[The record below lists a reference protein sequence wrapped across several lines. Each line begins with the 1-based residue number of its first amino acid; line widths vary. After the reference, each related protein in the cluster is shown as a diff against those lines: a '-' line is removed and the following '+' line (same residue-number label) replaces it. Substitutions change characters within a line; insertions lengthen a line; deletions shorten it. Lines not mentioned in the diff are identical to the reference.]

1 YTFLFFSK
9 RRVRVM
15 ERISEHYAVWREKAV
30 EYKAELEAMSE
41 DDKKEA
47 FYKDLEFGTAGLRG
61 ILGAGTNRLNIY
73 TIGKVTKGLAMYL
86 LAHKKSGIKVA
97 VSYDSRNCSEEF
109 ARYAAAVLAA
119 CGIKAYI
126 TDKLQPTPYLSYMV
140 RSLKCDAGVM
150 ITASHNPA
158 KFNGYKVYGAD
169 GCQVTDNAAEEIFGF
184 IQNTDTFSVKPA
196 DFDSAV
202 ADGTIVFSDVTRAY
216 LDEVYKRSVGSA
228 RDVAIVYTPLNG
240 TGTSIVPQM
249 FRERGFDKVTVVPEQ
264 ALPAGNL
271 PTTPYP
277 NPEKA
282 EALKLAIDL
291 AKKTGADVVIGTD
304 PDADRIGAAVKTGDG
319 YRLISGNEMGVLLID
334 YIFSHSKALPK
345 KPVVVKTIVTTD
357 LAARV
362 AESYGAE
369 VREVLTGFKYI
380 GEVIKKL
387 EAKGEGDRFVFGYEE
402 SYGYLSGSYVRDKDA
417 VVASMLVA
425 EMTADYLKEGKT
437 LADVLDG
444 IYAKYGK
451 YYHRTVSFTY
461 EGAAGAQK
469 MSEVLSGV
477 RNDPPAAIDGSKVA
491 ESVDYLTQ
499 DKFDLPKSNVLSFK
513 AEDGSK
519 LIVRPSGTEPL
530 IKVYITAACGGEKRI
545 DAILEQVKKFM

>member
-1 YTFLFFSK
+1 
-9 RRVRVM
+9 M
-15 ERISEHYAVWREKAV
+15 DRINDNYAVWCEKASL
-30 EYKAELEAMSE
+30 YKADLDSMSDE
-41 DDKKEA
+41 DKKEA

-61 ILGAGTNRLNIY
+61 ILGAGTNRLNVY
-73 TIGKVTKGLAMYL
+73 TIGKVTKGLALYL
-86 LAHKKSGIKVA
+86 LAHKKSDVTVA
-97 VSYDSRNCSEEF
+97 ISYDSRNCSEEF
-109 ARYAAAVLAA
+109 ARYAAAVLAE

-140 RSLKCDAGVM
+140 RSLKCDAGIM

-169 GCQVTDNAAEEIFGF
+169 GCQVTDNAATEIFSF
-184 IQNTDTFSVKPA
+184 IEGVDTFSVRPA
-196 DFDSAV
+196 DFDKAV
-202 ADGTIVFSDVTRAY
+202 ASGAIEFADVTRAY
-216 LDEVYKRSVGSA
+216 LDEVYKRSVGAA
-228 RDVAIVYTPLNG
+228 RDVSVVYTPLNG
-240 TGTSIVPQM
+240 TGASIVPQM
-249 FRERGFDKVTVVPEQ
+249 FRERGFNNVTIVPEQ
-264 ALPAGNL
+264 AMPDGNF

-282 EALKLAIDL
+282 EALRLAVEL
-291 AKKTGADVVIGTD
+291 AKKTGADIVIGTD
-304 PDADRIGAAVKTGDG
+304 PDADRIGVAVKTGDG

-334 YIFSHSKALPK
+334 YIFSHAKALPK
-345 KPVVVKTIVTTD
+345 NPVVVKTIVTTD

-362 AESYGAE
+362 AERYGAE

-387 EAKGEGDRFVFGYEE
+387 EQKGEGDRFVFGYEE
-402 SYGYLSGSYVRDKDA
+402 SYGYLSGTYVRDKDA

-425 EMTADYLKEGKT
+425 EMAADYLKEGKT

-444 IYAKYGK
+444 IYSEFGK

-469 MSEVLSGV
+469 MREVLTSV
-477 RNDPPAAIDGSKVA
+477 RNNPPVEIDGSAVV
-491 ESVDYLTQ
+491 ESIDYLTQ
-499 DKFDLPKSNVLSFK
+499 TKFDLPKSNVLSFK
-513 AEDGSK
+513 AADGSK

-530 IKVYITAACGGEKRI
+530 IKVYITAASGGEQRI
-545 DAILEQVKKFM
+545 DAILDQVKKFM

>member
-1 YTFLFFSK
+1 
-9 RRVRVM
+9 M
-15 ERISEHYAVWREKAV
+15 DRINDNYAVWCEKASL
-30 EYKAELEAMSE
+30 YKADLDSMSDE
-41 DDKKEA
+41 DKKEA

-61 ILGAGTNRLNIY
+61 ILGAGTNRLNVY
-73 TIGKVTKGLAMYL
+73 TIGKVTKGLALYL
-86 LAHKKSGIKVA
+86 LAHKKSDVTVA
-97 VSYDSRNCSEEF
+97 ISYDSRNCSEEF
-109 ARYAAAVLAA
+109 ARYAAAVLAE

-140 RSLKCDAGVM
+140 RSLKCDAGIM

-169 GCQVTDNAAEEIFGF
+169 GCQVTDNAATEIFSF
-184 IQNTDTFSVKPA
+184 IEGVDTFSVRPA
-196 DFDSAV
+196 DFDKAV
-202 ADGTIVFSDVTRAY
+202 ASGAIEFADVTRAY
-216 LDEVYKRSVGSA
+216 LDEVYKRSVGAA
-228 RDVAIVYTPLNG
+228 RDVSVVYTPLNG
-240 TGTSIVPQM
+240 TGASIVPQM
-249 FRERGFDKVTVVPEQ
+249 FRERGFNNVTIVPEQ
-264 ALPAGNL
+264 AMPDGNF

-282 EALKLAIDL
+282 EALRLAVEL
-291 AKKTGADVVIGTD
+291 AKKTGADIVIGTD

-334 YIFSHSKALPK
+334 YIFSHAKALPK
-345 KPVVVKTIVTTD
+345 NPVVVKTIVTTD

-362 AESYGAE
+362 AERYGAE

-387 EAKGEGDRFVFGYEE
+387 EQKGEGDRFVFGYEE
-402 SYGYLSGSYVRDKDA
+402 SYGYLSGTYVRDKDA

-425 EMTADYLKEGKT
+425 EMAADYLKEGKT

-444 IYAKYGK
+444 IYSEFGK

-469 MSEVLSGV
+469 MQEVLASV
-477 RNDPPAAIDGSKVA
+477 RNNPPAEIDGSAVV
-491 ESVDYLTQ
+491 ESIDYLTQ
-499 DKFDLPKSNVLSFK
+499 TKFDLPKSNVLSFK
-513 AEDGSK
+513 AADGSK

-530 IKVYITAACGGEKRI
+530 IKVYITAASGGEQRI
-545 DAILEQVKKFM
+545 DAILDQVKKFM

>member
-1 YTFLFFSK
+1 
-9 RRVRVM
+9 M
-15 ERISEHYAVWREKAV
+15 DRINDNYAVWCKKASL
-30 EYKAELEAMSE
+30 YKAELDSMSDE
-41 DDKKEA
+41 DKKEA

-61 ILGAGTNRLNIY
+61 ILGAGTNRLNVY
-73 TIGKVTKGLAMYL
+73 TIGKVTKGLALYL
-86 LAHKKSGIKVA
+86 LAHKKSGVTVA
-97 VSYDSRNCSEEF
+97 ISYDSRNCSEEF
-109 ARYAAAVLAA
+109 ARYAAAVLAE

-140 RSLKCDAGVM
+140 RSLKCDAGIM

-169 GCQVTDNAAEEIFGF
+169 GCQVTDNAATEIFSF
-184 IQNTDTFSVKPA
+184 IEGVDTFSVRPA
-196 DFDSAV
+196 DFDKAV
-202 ADGTIVFSDVTRAY
+202 ASGAIEFADVTRAY
-216 LDEVYKRSVGSA
+216 LDEVYKRSVGAA
-228 RDVAIVYTPLNG
+228 RDVSVVYTPLNG
-240 TGTSIVPQM
+240 TGASIVPQM
-249 FRERGFDKVTVVPEQ
+249 FRERGFNNVTIVPEQ
-264 ALPAGNL
+264 AMPDGNF

-282 EALKLAIDL
+282 EALRLAVEL
-291 AKKTGADVVIGTD
+291 AKKTGADIVIGTD

-334 YIFSHSKALPK
+334 YIFSHAKALPK
-345 KPVVVKTIVTTD
+345 NPVVVKTIVTTD

-362 AESYGAE
+362 AERYGAE

-387 EAKGEGDRFVFGYEE
+387 EQKGEGDRFVFGYEE
-402 SYGYLSGSYVRDKDA
+402 SYGYLSGTYVRDKDA

-425 EMTADYLKEGKT
+425 EMAADYLKEGKT

-444 IYAKYGK
+444 IYSEFGK

-469 MSEVLSGV
+469 MREVLASV
-477 RNDPPAAIDGSKVA
+477 RNNPPAEIDGSAVV
-491 ESVDYLTQ
+491 ESIDYLMQT
-499 DKFDLPKSNVLSFK
+499 KFDLPKSNVLSFK
-513 AEDGSK
+513 AADGSK

-530 IKVYITAACGGEKRI
+530 IKVYITAASGGEQRI
-545 DAILEQVKKFM
+545 DAILDQVKKFM

>member
-1 YTFLFFSK
+1 
-9 RRVRVM
+9 M
-15 ERISEHYAVWREKAV
+15 DRINDNYAVWCEKASL
-30 EYKAELEAMSE
+30 YKADLDSMSDE
-41 DDKKEA
+41 DKKEA

-61 ILGAGTNRLNIY
+61 ILGAGTNRLNVY
-73 TIGKVTKGLAMYL
+73 TIGKVTKGLALYL
-86 LAHKKSGIKVA
+86 LAHKKSGVTVA
-97 VSYDSRNCSEEF
+97 ISYDSRNCSEEF
-109 ARYAAAVLAA
+109 ARYAAAVLAE

-140 RSLKCDAGVM
+140 RSLKCDAGIM

-169 GCQVTDNAAEEIFGF
+169 GCQVTDNAATEIFSF
-184 IQNTDTFSVKPA
+184 IEGVDTFSVRPA
-196 DFDSAV
+196 DFDKAV
-202 ADGTIVFSDVTRAY
+202 ASGAIEFADVTRAY
-216 LDEVYKRSVGSA
+216 LDEVYKRSVGAA
-228 RDVAIVYTPLNG
+228 RNVSVVYTPLNG
-240 TGTSIVPQM
+240 TGASIVPQM
-249 FRERGFDKVTVVPEQ
+249 FRERGFNNVTIVPEQ
-264 ALPAGNL
+264 AMPDGNF

-282 EALKLAIDL
+282 EALRLAVEL
-291 AKKTGADVVIGTD
+291 AKKTGADIVIGTD

-334 YIFSHSKALPK
+334 YIFSHAKALPK
-345 KPVVVKTIVTTD
+345 NPVVVKTIVTTD

-362 AESYGAE
+362 AERYGAE

-387 EAKGEGDRFVFGYEE
+387 EQKGEGDRFVFGYEE
-402 SYGYLSGSYVRDKDA
+402 SYGYLSGTYVRDKDA

-425 EMTADYLKEGKT
+425 EMAADYLKEGKT

-444 IYAKYGK
+444 IYSEFGK

-469 MSEVLSGV
+469 MQEVLASV
-477 RNDPPAAIDGSKVA
+477 RNNPPAEIDGSAVV
-491 ESVDYLTQ
+491 ESIDYLTQ
-499 DKFDLPKSNVLSFK
+499 TKFDLPKSNVLSFK
-513 AEDGSK
+513 AADGSK

-530 IKVYITAACGGEKRI
+530 IKVYITAASGGEQRI
-545 DAILEQVKKFM
+545 DAILDQVKKFM

>member
-1 YTFLFFSK
+1 
-9 RRVRVM
+9 M
-15 ERISEHYAVWREKAV
+15 DRINDNYAVWCEKASL
-30 EYKAELEAMSE
+30 YKADLDSMSDE
-41 DDKKEA
+41 DKKEA

-61 ILGAGTNRLNIY
+61 ILGAGTNRLNVY
-73 TIGKVTKGLAMYL
+73 TIGKVTKGLALYL
-86 LAHKKSGIKVA
+86 LAHKKSGVTVA
-97 VSYDSRNCSEEF
+97 ISYDSRNCSEEF
-109 ARYAAAVLAA
+109 ARYAAAVLAE

-140 RSLKCDAGVM
+140 RSLKCDAGIM

-169 GCQVTDNAAEEIFGF
+169 GCQVTDNAATEIFSF
-184 IQNTDTFSVKPA
+184 IEGVDTFSVQPA
-196 DFDSAV
+196 DFDKAV
-202 ADGTIVFSDVTRAY
+202 ASGAIEFADVTRAY
-216 LDEVYKRSVGSA
+216 LDEVYKRSVGAA
-228 RDVAIVYTPLNG
+228 RDVSVVYTPLNG
-240 TGTSIVPQM
+240 TGASIVPQM
-249 FRERGFDKVTVVPEQ
+249 FRERGFNNVTIVPEQ
-264 ALPAGNL
+264 AMPDGNF

-282 EALKLAIDL
+282 EALRLAVEL
-291 AKKTGADVVIGTD
+291 AKKTGADIVIGTD

-334 YIFSHSKALPK
+334 YIFSHAKALPK
-345 KPVVVKTIVTTD
+345 NPVVVKTIVTTD

-362 AESYGAE
+362 AERYGAE

-387 EAKGEGDRFVFGYEE
+387 EQKGEGDRFVFGYEE
-402 SYGYLSGSYVRDKDA
+402 SYGYLSGTYVRDKDA

-425 EMTADYLKEGKT
+425 EMAADYLKEGKT

-444 IYAKYGK
+444 IYSEFGK

-469 MSEVLSGV
+469 MREVLASV
-477 RNDPPAAIDGSKVA
+477 RNNPPVEIDGSAVV
-491 ESVDYLTQ
+491 ESIDYLTQ
-499 DKFDLPKSNVLSFK
+499 TKFDLPKSNVLSFK
-513 AEDGSK
+513 AADGSK

-530 IKVYITAACGGEKRI
+530 IKVYITAASGGEQRI
-545 DAILEQVKKFM
+545 DAILDQVKKFM

>member
-1 YTFLFFSK
+1 
-9 RRVRVM
+9 M

>member
-1 YTFLFFSK
+1 
-9 RRVRVM
+9 M
-15 ERISEHYAVWREKAV
+15 DRINDNYAVWCEKASL
-30 EYKAELEAMSE
+30 YKADLDSMSDE
-41 DDKKEA
+41 DKKEA

-61 ILGAGTNRLNIY
+61 ILGAGTNRLNVY
-73 TIGKVTKGLAMYL
+73 TIGKVTKGLALYL
-86 LAHKKSGIKVA
+86 LAHKKSGVTVA
-97 VSYDSRNCSEEF
+97 ISYDSRNCSEEF
-109 ARYAAAVLAA
+109 ARYAAAVLAE

-140 RSLKCDAGVM
+140 RSLKCDAGIM

-169 GCQVTDNAAEEIFGF
+169 GCQVTDNAATEIFSF
-184 IQNTDTFSVKPA
+184 IEGVDTFSVRPA
-196 DFDSAV
+196 DFDKAV
-202 ADGTIVFSDVTRAY
+202 ASGAIEFADVTRAY
-216 LDEVYKRSVGSA
+216 LDEVYKRSVGAA
-228 RDVAIVYTPLNG
+228 RNVSVVYTPLNG
-240 TGTSIVPQM
+240 TGASIVPQM
-249 FRERGFDKVTVVPEQ
+249 FRERGFNNVTIVPEQ
-264 ALPAGNL
+264 AMPDGNF

-282 EALKLAIDL
+282 EALRLAVEL
-291 AKKTGADVVIGTD
+291 AKKTGADIVIGTD

-334 YIFSHSKALPK
+334 YIFSHAKALPK
-345 KPVVVKTIVTTD
+345 NPVVVKTIVTTD

-362 AESYGAE
+362 AERYGAE

-387 EAKGEGDRFVFGYEE
+387 EQNGEGDRFVFGYEE
-402 SYGYLSGSYVRDKDA
+402 SYGYLSGTYVRDKDA

-425 EMTADYLKEGKT
+425 EMAADYLKEGKT

-444 IYAKYGK
+444 IYSEFGK

-469 MSEVLSGV
+469 MREVLASV
-477 RNDPPAAIDGSKVA
+477 RNNPPAEIDGSAVV
-491 ESVDYLTQ
+491 ESIDYLTQ
-499 DKFDLPKSNVLSFK
+499 TKFDLPKSNVLSFK
-513 AEDGSK
+513 AADGSK

-530 IKVYITAACGGEKRI
+530 IKVYITAASGGEQRI
-545 DAILEQVKKFM
+545 DAILDQVKKFM

>member
-1 YTFLFFSK
+1 
-9 RRVRVM
+9 M
-15 ERISEHYAVWREKAV
+15 DRINDNYAVWCEKASL
-30 EYKAELEAMSE
+30 YKADLDSMSDE
-41 DDKKEA
+41 DKKEA

-61 ILGAGTNRLNIY
+61 ILGAGTNRLNVY
-73 TIGKVTKGLAMYL
+73 TIGKVTKGLALYL
-86 LAHKKSGIKVA
+86 LAHKKSGVTVA
-97 VSYDSRNCSEEF
+97 ISYDSRNCSEEF
-109 ARYAAAVLAA
+109 ARYAAAVLAE

-140 RSLKCDAGVM
+140 RSLKCDAGIM

-169 GCQVTDNAAEEIFGF
+169 GCQVTDNAATEIFSF
-184 IQNTDTFSVKPA
+184 IEGVDTFSVRPA
-196 DFDSAV
+196 DFDKAV
-202 ADGTIVFSDVTRAY
+202 ASGAIEFADVTRAY
-216 LDEVYKRSVGSA
+216 LDEVYKRSVGAA
-228 RDVAIVYTPLNG
+228 RNVSVVYTPLNG
-240 TGTSIVPQM
+240 TGASIVPQM
-249 FRERGFDKVTVVPEQ
+249 FRERGFNNVTIVPEQ
-264 ALPAGNL
+264 AMPDGNF

-282 EALKLAIDL
+282 EALRLAVEL
-291 AKKTGADVVIGTD
+291 AKKTGADIVIGTD

-334 YIFSHSKALPK
+334 YIFSHAKALPK
-345 KPVVVKTIVTTD
+345 NPVVVKTIVTTD

-362 AESYGAE
+362 AERYGAE

-387 EAKGEGDRFVFGYEE
+387 EQKGEGDRFVFGYEE
-402 SYGYLSGSYVRDKDA
+402 SYGYLSGTYVRDKDA

-425 EMTADYLKEGKT
+425 EMAADCLKEGKT

-444 IYAKYGK
+444 IYSEFGK

-469 MSEVLSGV
+469 MREVLASV
-477 RNDPPAAIDGSKVA
+477 RNNPPVEIDGSAVV
-491 ESVDYLTQ
+491 ESIDYLTQ
-499 DKFDLPKSNVLSFK
+499 TKFDLPKSNVLSFK
-513 AEDGSK
+513 AADGSK

-530 IKVYITAACGGEKRI
+530 IKVYITAASGGEQRI
-545 DAILEQVKKFM
+545 DAILDQVKKFM

>member
-1 YTFLFFSK
+1 
-9 RRVRVM
+9 M
-15 ERISEHYAVWREKAV
+15 DRINDNYAVWCEKASL
-30 EYKAELEAMSE
+30 YKADLDSMSDE
-41 DDKKEA
+41 DKKEA

-61 ILGAGTNRLNIY
+61 ILGAGTNRLNVY
-73 TIGKVTKGLAMYL
+73 TIGKVTKGLALYL
-86 LAHKKSGIKVA
+86 LAHKKSGVTVA
-97 VSYDSRNCSEEF
+97 ISYDSRNCSEEF
-109 ARYAAAVLAA
+109 ARYAAAVLAE

-140 RSLKCDAGVM
+140 RSLKCDAGIM

-169 GCQVTDNAAEEIFGF
+169 GCQVTDAAATEIFSF
-184 IQNTDTFSVKPA
+184 IEGVDTFSVRPA
-196 DFDSAV
+196 DFDKAV
-202 ADGTIVFSDVTRAY
+202 ASGAIEFADVTRAY
-216 LDEVYKRSVGSA
+216 LDEVYKRSVGAA
-228 RDVAIVYTPLNG
+228 RDVSVVYTPLNG
-240 TGTSIVPQM
+240 TGASIVPQM
-249 FRERGFDKVTVVPEQ
+249 FRERGFNNVTIVPEQ
-264 ALPAGNL
+264 AMPDGNF

-282 EALKLAIDL
+282 EALRLAVEL
-291 AKKTGADVVIGTD
+291 AKKTGADIVIGTD

-334 YIFSHSKALPK
+334 YIFSHAKALPK
-345 KPVVVKTIVTTD
+345 NPVVVKTIVTTD

-362 AESYGAE
+362 AERYGAE

-387 EAKGEGDRFVFGYEE
+387 EQKGEGDRFVFGYEE
-402 SYGYLSGSYVRDKDA
+402 SYGYLSGTYVRDKDA

-425 EMTADYLKEGKT
+425 EMAADCLKEGKT

-444 IYAKYGK
+444 IYSEFGK

-469 MSEVLSGV
+469 MQEVLASV
-477 RNDPPAAIDGSKVA
+477 RNNPPVEIDGSAVV
-491 ESVDYLTQ
+491 ESIDYLTQ
-499 DKFDLPKSNVLSFK
+499 TKFDLPKSNVLSFK
-513 AEDGSK
+513 AADGSK

-530 IKVYITAACGGEKRI
+530 IKVYITAASGGEQRI
-545 DAILEQVKKFM
+545 DAILDQVKKFM

>member
-1 YTFLFFSK
+1 
-9 RRVRVM
+9 M
-15 ERISEHYAVWREKAV
+15 DRINDNYAVWCEKASL
-30 EYKAELEAMSE
+30 YKADLDSMSDE
-41 DDKKEA
+41 DKKEA

-61 ILGAGTNRLNIY
+61 ILGAGTNRLNVY
-73 TIGKVTKGLAMYL
+73 TIGKVTKGLALYL
-86 LAHKKSGIKVA
+86 LAHKKSGVTVA
-97 VSYDSRNCSEEF
+97 ISYDSRNCSEEF
-109 ARYAAAVLAA
+109 ARYAAAVLAE

-140 RSLKCDAGVM
+140 RSLKCDAGIM

-169 GCQVTDNAAEEIFGF
+169 GCQVTDNAATEIFSF
-184 IQNTDTFSVKPA
+184 IEGVDTFSIQPA
-196 DFDSAV
+196 DFDKAV
-202 ADGTIVFSDVTRAY
+202 ASGAIEFADVTRAY
-216 LDEVYKRSVGSA
+216 LDEVYKRSVGAA
-228 RDVAIVYTPLNG
+228 RDVSVVYTPLNG
-240 TGTSIVPQM
+240 TGASIVPQM
-249 FRERGFDKVTVVPEQ
+249 FRERGFNNVTIVPEQ
-264 ALPAGNL
+264 AMPDGNF

-282 EALKLAIDL
+282 EALRLAVEL
-291 AKKTGADVVIGTD
+291 AKKTGADIVIGTD

-334 YIFSHSKALPK
+334 YIFSHAKALPK
-345 KPVVVKTIVTTD
+345 NPVVVKTIVTTD

-362 AESYGAE
+362 AERYGAE

-387 EAKGEGDRFVFGYEE
+387 EQKGEGDRFVFGYEE
-402 SYGYLSGSYVRDKDA
+402 SYGYLSGTYVRDKDA

-425 EMTADYLKEGKT
+425 EMAADYLKEGKT

-444 IYAKYGK
+444 IYSEFGK

-469 MSEVLSGV
+469 MREVLASV
-477 RNDPPAAIDGSKVA
+477 RNNPPAEIDGSAVV
-491 ESVDYLTQ
+491 ESIDYLTQ
-499 DKFDLPKSNVLSFK
+499 TKFDLPKSNVLSFK
-513 AEDGSK
+513 AADGSK

-530 IKVYITAACGGEKRI
+530 IKVYITAASGGEQRI
-545 DAILEQVKKFM
+545 DAILDQVKKFM

>member
-1 YTFLFFSK
+1 
-9 RRVRVM
+9 M
-15 ERISEHYAVWREKAV
+15 DRINDNYAVWCEKASL
-30 EYKAELEAMSE
+30 YKADLDSMSDE
-41 DDKKEA
+41 DKKEA

-61 ILGAGTNRLNIY
+61 ILGAGTNRLNVY
-73 TIGKVTKGLAMYL
+73 TIGKVTKGLALYL
-86 LAHKKSGIKVA
+86 LAHKKSGVTVA
-97 VSYDSRNCSEEF
+97 ISYDSRNCSEEF
-109 ARYAAAVLAA
+109 ARYAAAVLAE

-140 RSLKCDAGVM
+140 RSLKCDAGIM

-169 GCQVTDNAAEEIFGF
+169 GCQVTDNAATEIFSF
-184 IQNTDTFSVKPA
+184 IEGVDTFSVRPA
-196 DFDSAV
+196 DFDKAV
-202 ADGTIVFSDVTRAY
+202 ASGAIEFADVTRAY
-216 LDEVYKRSVGSA
+216 LDEVYKRSVGAA
-228 RDVAIVYTPLNG
+228 RDVSVVYTPLNG
-240 TGTSIVPQM
+240 TGASIVPQM
-249 FRERGFDKVTVVPEQ
+249 FRERGFNNVTIVPEQ
-264 ALPAGNL
+264 AMPDGNF

-282 EALKLAIDL
+282 EALRLAVEL
-291 AKKTGADVVIGTD
+291 AKKTGADIVIGTD

-334 YIFSHSKALPK
+334 YIFSHAKALPK
-345 KPVVVKTIVTTD
+345 NPVVVKTIVTTD

-362 AESYGAE
+362 AERYGAE

-387 EAKGEGDRFVFGYEE
+387 EQKGEGDRFVFGYEE
-402 SYGYLSGSYVRDKDA
+402 SYGYLSGTYVRDKDA

-425 EMTADYLKEGKT
+425 EMAADYLKEGKT

-444 IYAKYGK
+444 IYSEFGK

-469 MSEVLSGV
+469 MREVLASV
-477 RNDPPAAIDGSKVA
+477 RNNPPVEIDGSAVV
-491 ESVDYLTQ
+491 ESIDYLTQ
-499 DKFDLPKSNVLSFK
+499 TKFDLPKSNVLSFK
-513 AEDGSK
+513 AADGSK

-530 IKVYITAACGGEKRI
+530 IKVYITAASGGEQRI
-545 DAILEQVKKFM
+545 DAILDQVKKFM